1 MQFQEF
7 LLVQSVFLQKPNYF
21 EGKNIKIE
29 KMNASLEVLESMFT
43 SFGGCFHNSHP
54 ISAQYLV
61 YSLRHGVLFTRRL
74 FLKPRLGRLHRG
86 GFNRCVKVRDY
97 CDLNNPQ
104 F

>member
-21 EGKNIKIE
+21 EGKNIWIE

-43 SFGGCFHNSHP
+43 SFGGCFHSSHP

-61 YSLRHGVLFTRRL
+61 YSLRHRVLFTRRL
-74 FLKPRLGRLHRG
+74 FLKPRLGMGSCIEAVLTG
-86 GFNRCVKVRDY
+86 M
-97 CDLNNPQ
+97 
-104 F
+104 